1 MAGRGPRDAGHTADA
16 PLLPDTRLVL
26 VADPAGRP
34 RGLGFLADHHGT
46 LITAHETVAG
56 LPSLLLRTAD
66 GRSDDITADA
76 VTPLPHRAL
85 ALVRTD
91 GLGRRPLPITARDTI
106 DAGTYVHVPAGCLR
120 EARVLGATGAD
131 HTADGRRHRLD
142 DALELAIGTAGRDA
156 LRPGGGAAGAPV
168 LDAATGAV
176 VGVVATALTA
186 GHTAA
191 AFAVPLRPADGP
203 LADLLARNA
212 ATVPAYGAD
221 LNLAGVLELTATSVG
236 QDGPADGRTTDVEPV
251 ERAAVLREFAEFTAG
266 DAAVLALVGPPGSG
280 RTTELAAFAARR
292 AQDRDPAPTLWLR
305 GADLREDDTGIADA
319 ARRALTRAARIVA
332 VSCDTALEWPETTP
346 SGEGACAGLPRPGSP
361 GEAAACGCG
370 GGGGAGGA
378 AACGC
383 GGGAGAGGAAA
394 CGGRPTGPGPC
405 GPTVHGSGGG
415 GAWSPAGHGRSG
427 DVPHD
432 DLFVRTGTG
441 GPDGRAARGGR
452 DGRPGDPAA
461 PASGAVS
468 PGDASDLGPRAG
480 LGHVPSAGSGHAPC
494 AGNLHDQADHR
505 SHALDVP
512 PAPGA
517 QGRVPVTPPAP
528 GMQGRVPTPTAS
540 GPQYPVPAALP
551 TPGPLPAAPAPPAD
565 PAACPRD
572 EAPVGFDPARP
583 ARLARDAGRPLVLLL
598 DGPEEMPP
606 VLAHRLD
613 EWTAGTAEWLRQSGA
628 RLVVACRD
636 EYWEGAGAR
645 FPRELLHAGRDH
657 RDDTLP
663 PCVRLGDLEADEA
676 RLARQ
681 RYRVPEDALAAP
693 DARHP
698 LALRLYAE
706 VRAALPQAPRVRV
719 DRHDVFA
726 AHLDLLCL
734 RVAVRLA
741 AGNGL
746 RGTAVRRLAAKVAGQ
761 VHEAARRSL
770 GPGQGEL
777 DREAFEAVF
786 PWGPA
791 PDRLGGG
798 TGWASAVL
806 TEGLLVPAGTGYR
819 FAHEE
824 LADWLQG
831 IHLDLD
837 EALRALV
844 HRGRH
849 EAHPL
854 PVPHHRIGPV
864 VEALLL
870 LARQHGTRRLAL
882 RLDELVEA
890 LDADPD
896 SWWAARLLTEVLT
909 RVPDATPYLGVLR
922 DLADRIADRRLP
934 PARFAPAFWTGL
946 RLRDADRFDLLRRLV
961 LADSAPQPGGTPR
974 CLDSVARL
982 LATDP
987 AAVQPHLMVWFDDD
1001 RPLPATPH
1009 ATVATAAQALL
1020 HTHRH
1025 RALDA
1030 LIELLLDRAHPRA
1043 DELLAVLA
1051 EDEPSALCRAVD
1063 RWAHDERPERR
1074 AAAVTHGLRTAPHVR
1089 TDADRELLRYA
1100 ALALLARADAA
1111 ALHGGALA
1119 LLVRDPATRA
1129 HHLPQALRRFA
1140 AGDPQLPPAA
1150 LLTALTTHPDAV
1162 LDAFRTRLAGPTA
1175 GAALQALA
1183 EVAETGPAR
1192 RIAGLVQEAAGL
1204 RPDAADDIAAYVGTR
1219 LEHGP
1224 RARADLL
1231 PLVTGLLADAP
1242 ERVRAALATVLAA
1255 PGTPAST
1262 PLRRELR
1269 ELLLSREQDPGV
1281 LAALLHAAA
1290 YHGDHHTNHPNPP
1303 DHTNHMD
1310 HPDHPDRQGDD
1321 AELRGLLHR
1330 TGLLLIRT
1338 PEGAARLDHGLAD
1351 LARHV
1356 PGFAARLA
1364 RWLAESPGEWAT
1376 LLGPG
1381 ARRAVE
1387 DLAGVRVPV

>member
-1 MAGRGPRDAGHTADA
+1 M
-16 PLLPDTRLVL
+16 
-26 VADPAGRP
+26 
-34 RGLGFLADHHGT
+34 
-46 LITAHETVAG
+46 
-56 LPSLLLRTAD
+56 
-66 GRSDDITADA
+66 
-76 VTPLPHRAL
+76 
-85 ALVRTD
+85 
-91 GLGRRPLPITARDTI
+91 
-106 DAGTYVHVPAGCLR
+106 
-120 EARVLGATGAD
+120 
-131 HTADGRRHRLD
+131 
-142 DALELAIGTAGRDA
+142 
-156 LRPGGGAAGAPV
+156 
-168 LDAATGAV
+168 
-176 VGVVATALTA
+176 
-186 GHTAA
+186 
-191 AFAVPLRPADGP
+191 
-203 LADLLARNA
+203 
-212 ATVPAYGAD
+212 
-221 LNLAGVLELTATSVG
+221 
-236 QDGPADGRTTDVEPV
+236 
-251 ERAAVLREFAEFTAG
+251 
-266 DAAVLALVGPPGSG
+266 
-280 RTTELAAFAARR
+280 
-292 AQDRDPAPTLWLR
+292 
-305 GADLREDDTGIADA
+305 
-319 ARRALTRAARIVA
+319 
-332 VSCDTALEWPETTP
+332 
-346 SGEGACAGLPRPGSP
+346 
-361 GEAAACGCG
+361 
-370 GGGGAGGA
+370 
-378 AACGC
+378 
-383 GGGAGAGGAAA
+383 
-394 CGGRPTGPGPC
+394 
-405 GPTVHGSGGG
+405 
-415 GAWSPAGHGRSG
+415 
-427 DVPHD
+427 
-432 DLFVRTGTG
+432 
-441 GPDGRAARGGR
+441 
-452 DGRPGDPAA
+452 
-461 PASGAVS
+461 
-468 PGDASDLGPRAG
+468 
-480 LGHVPSAGSGHAPC
+480 
-494 AGNLHDQADHR
+494 
-505 SHALDVP
+505 
-512 PAPGA
+512 
-517 QGRVPVTPPAP
+517 
-528 GMQGRVPTPTAS
+528 
-540 GPQYPVPAALP
+540 
-551 TPGPLPAAPAPPAD
+551 
-565 PAACPRD
+565 
-572 EAPVGFDPARP
+572 
-583 ARLARDAGRPLVLLL
+583 LLL

-636 EYWEGAGAR
+636 EYWEGAAPASRASCCTPGATTVTTR
-645 FPRELLHAGRDH
+645 CRPASASGTWKPTRPASPDSGTASPR
-657 RDDTLP
+657 TPLP
-663 PCVRLGDLEADEA
+663 P
-676 RLARQ
+676 
-681 RYRVPEDALAAP
+681 P

-1242 ERVRAALATVLAA
+1242 RTGAGRARHRPRGPPA
-1255 PGTPAST
+1255 PPAST

-1290 YHGDHHTNHPNPP
+1290 YHGDHHTNHPNPR
-1303 DHTNHMD
+1303 TT
-1310 HPDHPDRQGDD
+1310 RTTWTT
-1321 AELRGLLHR
+1321 RTTR
-1330 TGLLLIRT
+1330 TGRATT
-1338 PEGAARLDHGLAD
+1338 PSCAACCTA
-1351 LARHV
+1351 
-1356 PGFAARLA
+1356 
-1364 RWLAESPGEWAT
+1364 
-1376 LLGPG
+1376 
-1381 ARRAVE
+1381 
-1387 DLAGVRVPV
+1387 PVCC